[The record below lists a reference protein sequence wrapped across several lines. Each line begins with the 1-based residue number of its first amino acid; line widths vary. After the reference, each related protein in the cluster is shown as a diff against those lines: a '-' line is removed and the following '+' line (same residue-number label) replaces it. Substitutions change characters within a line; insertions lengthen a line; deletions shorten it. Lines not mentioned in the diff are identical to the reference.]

1 MNVKIGTKYFPANPA
16 GRTMTHFASRECSA
30 FTLPEVLCAS
40 MLIGLAVTSIYLG
53 LGQGYTFT
61 EENTL
66 NARAAQIIAEKM
78 ETIRL
83 YTWDQVNDGVTVP
96 TAFTN
101 YYYPYASTNTPSSGT
116 NEGVMFTG
124 TVTITNTALGG
135 TEAYS
140 NDVRQVTVNVN
151 WYPGANWTSGS
162 KLHQLQATT
171 FVAHYGMQNYVYGT
185 K

>member
-1 MNVKIGTKYFPANPA
+1 MNNFSANT
-16 GRTMTHFASRECSA
+16 GWNASSSATRGNAA

-40 MLIGLAVTSIYLG
+40 MLIGVAVASIYLG
-53 LGQGYTFT
+53 LGQGRTFT
-61 EENTL
+61 QENTL
-66 NARAAQIIAEKM
+66 NLRAAQIIAEKM

-83 YTWDQVNDGVTVP
+83 YTWDQVNDGTTVP

-101 YYYPYASTNTPSSGT
+101 YYYPNATTNTPDGGT

-124 TVTITNTALGG
+124 SVSITTPTLTNSET
-135 TEAYS
+135 YS
-140 NDVRQVTVNVN
+140 NDLRQVAVTVS
-151 WYPGANWTSGS
+151 WYPGTNWTSGG

-185 K
+185 KN